1 MPSTFKPTTP
11 LLTVDII
18 IEIPDK
24 ETPSIVL
31 IERRHPP
38 AGWALPGG
46 FVDVGET
53 VEHAAI
59 REAKEETN
67 LGVQLTELLG
77 IYSDPE
83 RDLRGHTVSAVFIAN
98 ISQTEAANAKAQD
111 DAINLQICDPR
122 SPPGILAFD
131 HQKIIDDYLH
141 FKKTGDRPKPDR

>member
-18 IEIPDK
+18 IEIQAK
-24 ETPSIVL
+24 ETPSVVL
-31 IERRHPP
+31 IERKHPP
-38 AGWALPGG
+38 SGWALPGG

-67 LGVQLTELLG
+67 LVVVLTELLG

-83 RDLRGHTVSAVFIAN
+83 RDGRGHTVSAVFIAN
-98 ISQTEAANAKAQD
+98 ISETEASNAKAQD
-111 DAINLQICDPR
+111 DAINLQICDPHN
-122 SPPGILAFD
+122 PPGILAFD
-131 HQKIIDDYLH
+131 HQKIIDDYLY
-141 FKKTGDRPKPDR
+141 FKKTGERPKPDR